1 MTKILPSV
9 LYPNLMDYVCGECVL
24 QAMGMGKMRWD
35 TSLSP
40 IGTEHLVKPN
50 AADVRHSGRTA
61 SGKPSVITSK
71 AANGYHFKTGQRE
84 APGTSMFYP
93 AVCYSG
99 KSIKG

>member
-1 MTKILPSV
+1 
-9 LYPNLMDYVCGECVL
+9 MDYVCAECVL
-24 QAMGMGKMRWD
+24 QAMGMGKMRGD
-35 TSLSP
+35 TSLSA
-40 IGTEHLVKPN
+40 IGTEHY